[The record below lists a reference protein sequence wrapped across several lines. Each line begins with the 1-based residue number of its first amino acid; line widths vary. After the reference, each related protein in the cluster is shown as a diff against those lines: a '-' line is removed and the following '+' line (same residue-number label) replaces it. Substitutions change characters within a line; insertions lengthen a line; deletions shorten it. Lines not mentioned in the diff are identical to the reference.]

1 MDERE
6 KTSGNIVSSGETF
19 KIYYYQTSP
28 GLQISSPFLPP
39 VWSYDCTPP
48 PHKSS
53 SSSLKR
59 QLLYPRTQSLLRVIS
74 HQVRNKKN
82 IIQSDCGALSLSAF
96 LHHLCEA
103 VGDAE
108 GGVNESLHAAHQAR
122 LCPVV
127 QLWARSVHTFIP
139 ADVGETVHLQTT
151 GHRRELIQLSVI
163 YRMSKHRG
171 WCQLMFIKKE
181 KAEIWLLNTC
191 NQDSCRTLEDSM
203 FLCVQETI

>member
-48 PHKSS
+48 PIRVPHHLSNASCYTHVHKVFFVSS
-53 SSSLKR
+53 PIKLG
-59 QLLYPRTQSLLRVIS
+59 I
-74 HQVRNKKN
+74 KKN